1 MLFFETK
8 ENITE
13 QVWSQLL
20 VTENFGAFLEENFDN
35 SGVEIEQILPF
46 NIEKKTRYYVISR
59 KDGKSR
65 GGWVDGIRN
74 RLQ

>member
-20 VTENFGAFLEENFDN
+20 VRETFGAFLEKNLDN
-35 SGVEIEQILPF
+35 EEVEIERILPF
-46 NIEKKTRYYVISR
+46 IIDKKTKFYVISR
-59 KDGKSR
+59 KNGQTR
-65 GGWVDGIRN
+65 GGWVDDLR
-74 RLQ
+74 